1 MIFVMFNA
9 FVAALGFAVI
19 FDVSRSELVYCGIAG
34 LTAEAVYQII
44 RYIYE
49 EKTVAVLVSAVCVT
63 VLVRILANVRKT
75 PVTVYMI
82 SGIIPLVPGGAVYNT
97 VFDIIASDYAAAVVR
112 GIDAVKSA
120 SAVAIG
126 IVLVLALPN
135 KLFLSRQRKN
145 TI

>member
-49 EKTVAVLVSAVCVT
+49 EKTVAVLVSAVSVT
-63 VLVRILANVRKT
+63 VLVRVLANVRKT

-97 VFDIIASDYAAAVVR
+97 VFDIIASDYAAAVVW